1 MKAEHEIILKESTIL
16 LAEDDDGLRNIFK
29 KILLLYVK
37 EVYEAGD
44 GEEAYAVY
52 LQRSPDIVITDIKMP
67 KLDGLDFIKKI
78 REKEKNTPII
88 VTSAYADQELL
99 LESIKLYLVEYLIKP
114 IKDEDLTRV
123 LARCADTISERKKDT
138 IIDLPE
144 GYRYDLRNKTIL
156 SPAGETAALTTKE
169 IELIELLLEHRGTL
183 VTKQTIEEKL
193 YQYEEAP
200 PSALKNLVFKVRKK
214 LPGTIL
220 KTVGKL
226 GYTIE

>member
-114 IKDEDLTRV
+114 IKDEDLSRV

-138 IIDLPE
+138 LIDLPE

-156 SPAGETAALTTKE
+156 SPTGETAALTTKE

>member
-1 MKAEHEIILKESTIL
+1 MKAAHEIILKESTIL
-16 LAEDDDGLRNIFK
+16 LAEDDEGLRRIFK

-37 EVYEAGD
+37 EVYEASD
-44 GEEAYAVY
+44 GEEAYALY
-52 LQRSPDIVITDIKMP
+52 LHQRPDIVITDIKMP
-67 KLDGLDFIKKI
+67 KIDGLDFIKKI
-78 REKEKNTPII
+78 REKEKKTPII

-99 LESIKLYLVEYLIKP
+99 LESIKLYLIEYLIKP
-114 IKDEDLTRV
+114 IKDKDLTRV
-123 LARCADTISERKKDT
+123 LTRCADTISEKRRDA

-144 GYRYDLRNKTIL
+144 GYRYDIRNKTIL
-156 SPAGETAALTTKE
+156 SPEGESAALTTKE

-183 VTKQTIEEKL
+183 VTKQTIEETL

-214 LPGTIL
+214 LPGKIL

-226 GYTIE
+226 GYTID